1 MDETSNSHVRS
12 LRVFA
17 NKRVYLVK
25 RSKIKMDEK
34 NVQSIRL
41 NDGTSLPSIG
51 FGTVKVKGAQGVV
64 STLSAIEAGYRLID
78 TSTNYNNEGMVGEAV
93 RRSSVPR
100 EELMISSKLPGAS
113 HEYDRA
119 ILMIQESLYRIGID
133 YFDKY
138 LIHWP
143 LPKQG
148 QYVEAWQALVDAQ
161 KFGLIKTIGVS
172 NFLPEH
178 LERIIEETGVTP
190 ATNQIER
197 HPYFTNNELVEYNK
211 SRGIVTE
218 AWSPLGRELNDVLEN
233 ETIVSIA
240 KKYNKEAAQIIIR
253 WNLQND
259 ILTVVKSS
267 NYDHQKANLDV
278 FDFELT
284 EEDMRQIDSLD
295 KGEAGRVEGQHPN
308 EYEEFD

>member
-1 MDETSNSHVRS
+1 MDQ
-12 LRVFA
+12 L
-17 NKRVYLVK
+17 
-25 RSKIKMDEK
+25 
-34 NVQSIRL
+34 NVQTMRL

-64 STLSAIEAGYRLID
+64 STLTAIEAGYRLID

-100 EELMISSKLPGAS
+100 EELLISSKLPGAS
-113 HEYDRA
+113 HEYERA

-143 LPKQG
+143 LPKQD

-178 LERIIEETGVTP
+178 LERIIEKTGVMP

-197 HPYFTNNELVEYNK
+197 HPYFNNNELVEFNK

-240 KKYNKEAAQIIIR
+240 KKYNKEPAQIIIR
-253 WNLQND
+253 WNLQNEV
-259 ILTVVKSS
+259 LTVVKSS
-267 NYDHQKANLDV
+267 TYDHQKANLDV

-284 EEDMRQIDSLD
+284 EEEIRQIDSLD